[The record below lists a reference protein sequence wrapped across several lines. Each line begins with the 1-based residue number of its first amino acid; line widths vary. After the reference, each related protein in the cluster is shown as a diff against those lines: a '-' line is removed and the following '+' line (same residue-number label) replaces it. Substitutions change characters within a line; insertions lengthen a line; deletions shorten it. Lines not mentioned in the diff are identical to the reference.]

1 MIQRLINPKT
11 VTVKYFHIVL
21 ITYLSFSLSGCAS
34 TRPEKPPTTVARAM
48 ETRSYS
54 GDLSTILKA
63 SINALQ
69 DMNYTIDVLNSD
81 VGLITASRTTEQ
93 EQAVLDYEKEA
104 AELSGFQKFCI
115 GAGIFILFAVLLSA
129 ISGGNSND
137 NGWNQDN
144 DEEKGP
150 VVYKYKV
157 TVNLNELNNS
167 ETQIR
172 VSASGGSEQDGSILQ
187 TGGVHE
193 PEFFQR
199 FFANLNTALFL
210 E

>member
-1 MIQRLINPKT
+1 MYRFIHPKT
-11 VTVKYFHIVL
+11 KMGKSFHFLLVS
-21 ITYLSFSLSGCAS
+21 YLSLSLFAC
-34 TRPEKPPTTVARAM
+34 TPPRPEKPPSTIARAM

-54 GDLSTILKA
+54 GDLSRVLKA

-93 EQAVLDYEKEA
+93 EHAVLDNEKA
-104 AELSGFQKFCI
+104 ADELSGFQKL
-115 GAGIFILFAVLLSA
+115 GVLIFFAVLLAA
-129 ISGGNSND
+129 ISGGESSN
-137 NGWNQDN
+137 NGWNRGN
-144 DEEKGP
+144 DKEKGP
-150 VVYKYKV
+150 VVYRYRV
-157 TVNLNELNNS
+157 TVNLNELNQT

-172 VSASGGSEQDGSILQ
+172 VSATGESEQDGSILQ

-193 PEFFQR
+193 PEFFQK
-199 FFANLNTALFL
+199 FFANVNKALFL

>member
-1 MIQRLINPKT
+1 MYRFIHPKT
-11 VTVKYFHIVL
+11 KMGKSFHFLLVS
-21 ITYLSFSLSGCAS
+21 YLSLSLFAC
-34 TRPEKPPTTVARAM
+34 TPPRPEKPPSTIARAM

-54 GDLSTILKA
+54 GDLSKVLKA

-93 EQAVLDYEKEA
+93 EHAVLDNEKA
-104 AELSGFQKFCI
+104 ADELSGFQKL
-115 GAGIFILFAVLLSA
+115 GVLIFFAVLLAA
-129 ISGGNSND
+129 ISGGESSN
-137 NGWNQDN
+137 NGWNRGN
-144 DEEKGP
+144 DKEKGP
-150 VVYKYKV
+150 VVDRYRV
-157 TVNLNELNNS
+157 TVNLNELNQT

-172 VSASGGSEQDGSILQ
+172 VSATGESEQDGSILQ

-193 PEFFQR
+193 PEFFQK
-199 FFANLNTALFL
+199 FFANVNKALFL

>member
-1 MIQRLINPKT
+1 MYRFIHPKT
-11 VTVKYFHIVL
+11 KMGKLFHFLLVS
-21 ITYLSFSLSGCAS
+21 YLSLSLFAC
-34 TRPEKPPTTVARAM
+34 TPPRPEKPPSTIARAM

-54 GDLSTILKA
+54 GDLSRVLKA

-93 EQAVLDYEKEA
+93 EHAVLDNEKA
-104 AELSGFQKFCI
+104 ADELSGFQKL
-115 GAGIFILFAVLLSA
+115 GVLIFFAVLLAA
-129 ISGGNSND
+129 ISGGESSN
-137 NGWNQDN
+137 NGWNRGN
-144 DEEKGP
+144 DKEKGP
-150 VVYKYKV
+150 VVYRYRV
-157 TVNLNELNNS
+157 TVNLNELNQT

-172 VSASGGSEQDGSILQ
+172 VSATGESEQDGSILQ

-193 PEFFQR
+193 PEFFQK
-199 FFANLNTALFL
+199 FFANVNKALFL

>member
-1 MIQRLINPKT
+1 MNRFIHPKT
-11 VTVKYFHIVL
+11 KLGKSFHLLLVS
-21 ITYLSFSLSGCAS
+21 YLSLSLFAC
-34 TRPEKPPTTVARAM
+34 TPPRPEKPPSTIARAM

-54 GDLSTILKA
+54 GDLSKVLKA

-93 EQAVLDYEKEA
+93 EHAVLDNEKA
-104 AELSGFQKFCI
+104 ADELSGFQKL
-115 GAGIFILFAVLLSA
+115 GVLIFFAVLIAA
-129 ISGGNSND
+129 ISGGESSN
-137 NGWNQDN
+137 NGWNRGN
-144 DEEKGP
+144 DKEKGP
-150 VVYKYKV
+150 VVYRYRV
-157 TVNLNELNNS
+157 TVNLNELNQT

-172 VSASGGSEQDGSILQ
+172 VSATGESEQDGSILQ

-193 PEFFQR
+193 PEFFQK
-199 FFANLNTALFL
+199 FFANVNKALFL

>member
-1 MIQRLINPKT
+1 MYRFIHPKT
-11 VTVKYFHIVL
+11 KMGKSFHFLLVS
-21 ITYLSFSLSGCAS
+21 YLSLSLFAC
-34 TRPEKPPTTVARAM
+34 TPPRPEKPPSTIARAM

-54 GDLSTILKA
+54 GDLSKVLKA

-93 EQAVLDYEKEA
+93 EHAALDNEKA
-104 AELSGFQKFCI
+104 ADELSGVQKL
-115 GAGIFILFAVLLSA
+115 GVLIFFAVLLAA
-129 ISGGNSND
+129 ISGGESSN
-137 NGWNQDN
+137 NGWNSGN
-144 DEEKGP
+144 DKEKGP
-150 VVYKYKV
+150 VVYRYRV
-157 TVNLNELNNS
+157 TVNLNELNQT

-172 VSASGGSEQDGSILQ
+172 VSATGESEQDGSILQ

-193 PEFFQR
+193 PEFFQK
-199 FFANLNTALFL
+199 FFANVNKALFL

>member
-1 MIQRLINPKT
+1 MNRFIYPKT
-11 VTVKYFHIVL
+11 KLGKSFHLLLVS
-21 ITYLSFSLSGCAS
+21 YLSLSLFAC
-34 TRPEKPPTTVARAM
+34 TPPRPEKPPSTIARAM

-54 GDLSTILKA
+54 GDLSRVLKA

-93 EQAVLDYEKEA
+93 EHAVLDNEKA
-104 AELSGFQKFCI
+104 ADELSGFQKL
-115 GAGIFILFAVLLSA
+115 GVLIFFAVLLAA
-129 ISGGNSND
+129 ISGGESSN
-137 NGWNQDN
+137 NGWNRGN
-144 DEEKGP
+144 DKEKGP
-150 VVYKYKV
+150 VVYRYRV
-157 TVNLNELNNS
+157 TVNLNELNQT

-172 VSASGGSEQDGSILQ
+172 VSATGESEQDGSILQ

-193 PEFFQR
+193 PEFFQKL
-199 FFANLNTALFL
+199 FANVDKALFL

>member
-1 MIQRLINPKT
+1 MNRFIYPKT
-11 VTVKYFHIVL
+11 KLGKSFHLLLVS
-21 ITYLSFSLSGCAS
+21 YLSLSLFAC
-34 TRPEKPPTTVARAM
+34 TPPRPEKPPSTIARAM

-54 GDLSTILKA
+54 GDLSRVLKA

-93 EQAVLDYEKEA
+93 EHAVLDNEKEA
-104 AELSGFQKFCI
+104 DELSGFQKL
-115 GAGIFILFAVLLSA
+115 GVLIFFAVLLAA
-129 ISGGNSND
+129 ISGGESSN
-137 NGWNQDN
+137 NGWNRGN
-144 DEEKGP
+144 DKEKGT
-150 VVYKYKV
+150 VVYRYRV
-157 TVNLNELNNS
+157 TVNLNELNQT

-172 VSASGGSEQDGSILQ
+172 VSATGESEQDGSILQ

-193 PEFFQR
+193 PEFFQK
-199 FFANLNTALFL
+199 FFANVNKALFL

>member
-1 MIQRLINPKT
+1 MYRFIHPKT
-11 VTVKYFHIVL
+11 KMGKSFHFL
-21 ITYLSFSLSGCAS
+21 LDSYLSLSLFAC
-34 TRPEKPPTTVARAM
+34 TPPRPEKPPSTIARAM

-54 GDLSTILKA
+54 GDLSKVLKA

-93 EQAVLDYEKEA
+93 EHAVLDNEKA
-104 AELSGFQKFCI
+104 ADELSGFQKL
-115 GAGIFILFAVLLSA
+115 GVLIFFAVLLAA
-129 ISGGNSND
+129 ISGGESSN
-137 NGWNQDN
+137 NGWNRGN
-144 DEEKGP
+144 DKEKGP
-150 VVYKYKV
+150 VVYRYRV
-157 TVNLNELNNS
+157 TVNLNELNQT

-172 VSASGGSEQDGSILQ
+172 VSATGESEQDGSILQ

-193 PEFFQR
+193 PEFFQN
-199 FFANLNTALFL
+199 FFANVNKALFL

>member
-1 MIQRLINPKT
+1 MNRFIYPKT
-11 VTVKYFHIVL
+11 KLGKSFHLLLVS
-21 ITYLSFSLSGCAS
+21 YLSLSLFTC
-34 TRPEKPPTTVARAM
+34 TPPRPEKPPSTIARAM

-54 GDLSTILKA
+54 GDLSRVLKA

-93 EQAVLDYEKEA
+93 EHAVLDNEKEA
-104 AELSGFQKFCI
+104 DELSGFQKL
-115 GAGIFILFAVLLSA
+115 GVLIFFAVLLTA
-129 ISGGNSND
+129 ISGGGSSN
-137 NGWNQDN
+137 NGWNRGN
-144 DEEKGP
+144 DIEKGP
-150 VVYKYKV
+150 VVYRYRV
-157 TVNLNELNNS
+157 TVNLNELNQT

-172 VSASGGSEQDGSILQ
+172 VSATGESEQDGSILQ

-193 PEFFQR
+193 PEFFQK
-199 FFANLNTALFL
+199 FFANVNKALFL

>member
-1 MIQRLINPKT
+1 MGKL
-11 VTVKYFHIVL
+11 FHFLLVS
-21 ITYLSFSLSGCAS
+21 YLSLSLFAC
-34 TRPEKPPTTVARAM
+34 TPPRPEKPPSTIARAM

-54 GDLSTILKA
+54 GDLSRVLKA

-93 EQAVLDYEKEA
+93 EHAVLDNEKA
-104 AELSGFQKFCI
+104 ADELSGFQKL
-115 GAGIFILFAVLLSA
+115 GVLIFFAVLLAA
-129 ISGGNSND
+129 ISGGESSN
-137 NGWNQDN
+137 NGWNRGN
-144 DEEKGP
+144 DKEKGP
-150 VVYKYKV
+150 VVYRYRV
-157 TVNLNELNNS
+157 TVNLNELNQT

-172 VSASGGSEQDGSILQ
+172 VSATGESEQDGSILQ

-193 PEFFQR
+193 PEFFQK
-199 FFANLNTALFL
+199 FFANVNKALFL

>member
-1 MIQRLINPKT
+1 MIRFIHPKT
-11 VTVKYFHIVL
+11 KLGKSFHFLL
-21 ITYLSFSLSGCAS
+21 ISYLSLSLFAC
-34 TRPEKPPTTVARAM
+34 TPPRPEKPPSTIARAM

-54 GDLSTILKA
+54 GGLSKVLKA

-93 EQAVLDYEKEA
+93 EQAVLDNEKETE
-104 AELSGFQKFCI
+104 ELSGFQKFCI
-115 GAGIFILFAVLLSA
+115 GAGIFILFAIILSA

-137 NGWNQDN
+137 NGWNRDN
-144 DEEKGP
+144 DDDKGP
-150 VVYKYKV
+150 VIYTYKV
-157 TVNLNELNNS
+157 TVNMNELNQT

-172 VSASGGSEQDGSILQ
+172 VSATGESEQDGSILQ

-193 PEFFQR
+193 PEFFQK
-199 FFANLNTALFL
+199 FFANVNKALFL

>member
-1 MIQRLINPKT
+1 MYRFIHPKT
-11 VTVKYFHIVL
+11 KMGKSFHFLLVS
-21 ITYLSFSLSGCAS
+21 YLSLSLFAC
-34 TRPEKPPTTVARAM
+34 TPPRPEKPPSTIARAM

-54 GDLSTILKA
+54 GDLSKVLKA

-93 EQAVLDYEKEA
+93 EHAVLDNEKA
-104 AELSGFQKFCI
+104 ADELSGFQKL
-115 GAGIFILFAVLLSA
+115 GVLIFFAVLLAA
-129 ISGGNSND
+129 ISGGESSN
-137 NGWNQDN
+137 NGWNRGN
-144 DEEKGP
+144 DKEKGP
-150 VVYKYKV
+150 VVYRYRV
-157 TVNLNELNNS
+157 TVNLNELNQT

-172 VSASGGSEQDGSILQ
+172 VSATGESEQDGSILQ

-193 PEFFQR
+193 PEFFQKL
-199 FFANLNTALFL
+199 FANVDKALFL

>member
-1 MIQRLINPKT
+1 MYRFIHPKT
-11 VTVKYFHIVL
+11 KMGKSFHFLLVS
-21 ITYLSFSLSGCAS
+21 YLSLSLFAC
-34 TRPEKPPTTVARAM
+34 TPPRPEKPPSTIARAM

-54 GDLSTILKA
+54 GDLSKVLKA

-93 EQAVLDYEKEA
+93 EHAVLDNEKA
-104 AELSGFQKFCI
+104 ADELSGFQKL
-115 GAGIFILFAVLLSA
+115 GVLIFFAVLLAA
-129 ISGGNSND
+129 ISGGESSN
-137 NGWNQDN
+137 NGWNRGSDK
-144 DEEKGP
+144 EKGP
-150 VVYKYKV
+150 VVYRYRV
-157 TVNLNELNNS
+157 TVNLNELNQT

-172 VSASGGSEQDGSILQ
+172 VSATGESEQDGSILQ

-193 PEFFQR
+193 PEFFQK
-199 FFANLNTALFL
+199 FFANVNKALFL

>member
-1 MIQRLINPKT
+1 MYRFIHPKT
-11 VTVKYFHIVL
+11 KMGKSFHFLLVS
-21 ITYLSFSLSGCAS
+21 YLSLSLFAC
-34 TRPEKPPTTVARAM
+34 TPPRPEKPPSTIARAM

-54 GDLSTILKA
+54 GDLSKVLKA

-93 EQAVLDYEKEA
+93 EHAVLDNEKA
-104 AELSGFQKFCI
+104 ADELSGFQKL
-115 GAGIFILFAVLLSA
+115 GVLIFFAVLLAA
-129 ISGGNSND
+129 ISGGESSN
-137 NGWNQDN
+137 NGWNRGN
-144 DEEKGP
+144 DKEKGP
-150 VVYKYKV
+150 VVYRYRV
-157 TVNLNELNNS
+157 TVNLNELNQT

-172 VSASGGSEQDGSILQ
+172 VSATGESEQDGSILQ

-193 PEFFQR
+193 PEFFQK
-199 FFANLNTALFL
+199 FFANVNKALFL

>member
-1 MIQRLINPKT
+1 MNRFIYPKT
-11 VTVKYFHIVL
+11 KLGKSFHLLLVS
-21 ITYLSFSLSGCAS
+21 YLSLSLFACAPP
-34 TRPEKPPTTVARAM
+34 RPEKPPSTIARAM

-54 GDLSTILKA
+54 GDLSRVLKA

-93 EQAVLDYEKEA
+93 EHAVLDNEKEA
-104 AELSGFQKFCI
+104 DELSGFQKL
-115 GAGIFILFAVLLSA
+115 GVLIFFAVLLAA
-129 ISGGNSND
+129 ISGGESSN
-137 NGWNQDN
+137 NGWNRGN
-144 DEEKGP
+144 DKEKGP
-150 VVYKYKV
+150 VVYRYRV
-157 TVNLNELNNS
+157 TVNLNELNQT

-172 VSASGGSEQDGSILQ
+172 VSATGESEQDGSILQ

-193 PEFFQR
+193 PEFFQK
-199 FFANLNTALFL
+199 FFANVNKALFL